1 MSSYYVK
8 SIIRKIDTNSTLMET
23 NPAFYH
29 EPDDVKIEVNP
40 VGSGPSQEHFT
51 DQVTSIFLNFVC
63 PDLSRFR
70 IRTWIVKVLKCAW

>member
-1 MSSYYVK
+1 
-8 SIIRKIDTNSTLMET
+8 MET

-51 DQVTSIFLNFVC
+51 DQVTSFFKKFC
-63 PDLSRFR
+63 LSGSKQ
-70 IRTWIVKVLKCAW
+70 ISDQNLDCQVLKCAL